1 MMHILTR
8 NDLLPECRE
17 FQPFMIHLE
26 DFNIS
31 DNTKNFYNEIVFQD
45 EKGYQHILKKRGC
58 VRKRK
63 NRRIKKRSLKFKN
76 S

>member
-1 MMHILTR
+1 MNILAR
-8 NDLLPECRE
+8 DDLLPECRE
-17 FQPFMIHLE
+17 FKPSMIHLE

-31 DNTKNFYNEIVFQD
+31 DNAKHFYNEIVFKD
-45 EKGYQHILKKRGC
+45 EKGYQHRLKTKGC

-63 NRRIKKRSLKFKN
+63 NRRIKKRSINFKN